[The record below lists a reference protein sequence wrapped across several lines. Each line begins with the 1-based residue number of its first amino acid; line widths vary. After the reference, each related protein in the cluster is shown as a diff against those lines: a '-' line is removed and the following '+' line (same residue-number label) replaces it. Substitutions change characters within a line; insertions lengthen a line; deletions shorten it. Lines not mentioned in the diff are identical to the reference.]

1 MIIGTGQKLSCCEAC
16 ALTLFLDDKKLEQA
30 QEEPLLGLN
39 IDPILSCLNCV
50 TNLRKK
56 LSLKIKIKYHII
68 LFNASIKSILE
79 YFVSVWASCNAGLL
93 YDTF

>member
-1 MIIGTGQKLSCCEAC
+1 MQWCFNYRNTIAIVKMDAIVTPTCCEAC

-68 LFNASIKSILE
+68 LFNASKIGRAH
-79 YFVSVWASCNAGLL
+79 V
-93 YDTF
+93 